1 MNCCAGPELR
11 PHCNPVFLLPDMV
24 RKSLLIFG
32 AILMAASVWF
42 WVQDITI
49 AHQETDSR
57 QRGIPRGNLS
67 DLYPRWLGARELLL
81 HGRDPYAADVTRE
94 IQTGYYGRPLD
105 PTRPNDP
112 KDQQAFAYPLYVVLV
127 LAPTVRFPFPL
138 VQRAFLGLLLVL
150 TASSVL
156 PWLRALQWRISLTA
170 KLLWIIL
177 VVGSFPAIQ
186 GFKLQQ
192 LTLLVAALL
201 AAAMACLVQRRFVI
215 AGILLAI
222 ASIKPQ
228 LLALVAI
235 WMIIWISGN
244 WRDRRKVF
252 WGAAACMAVLLA
264 GSEFLLPGWVGEFRA
279 AMSSYYQYTGGGRSI
294 LDVAMSPTWGRVASA
309 ALVLALILLLWKLRR
324 EPEGSRAFQWSIAA
338 VLATTL
344 IIVPMFAP
352 YNQVLLVP
360 CAMVTL
366 KEFRRLWNGGRL
378 ARFFVLIVA
387 VSLAWPFVSA
397 AALAVA
403 WLFLPAAIVQ
413 QAWPVPMATTLMIP
427 VSLLGLILVGRRAI
441 CSTTGATSAP
451 ATVRA

>member
-1 MNCCAGPELR
+1 
-11 PHCNPVFLLPDMV
+11 MV
-24 RKSLLIFG
+24 RKLLLIF
-32 AILMAASVWF
+32 AALLMAASVWF

-81 HGRDPYAADVTRE
+81 HGRDPYAADVTRD

-105 PTRPNDP
+105 PGRPNDP

-156 PWLRALQWRISLTA
+156 LWLRPLQWRISLTA

-215 AGILLAI
+215 AGILLAM

-228 LLALVAI
+228 LISLVAI
-235 WMIIWISGN
+235 WIIIWISGN
-244 WRDRRKVF
+244 WRERRKVF
-252 WGAAACMAVLLA
+252 WSAAACIALLLA
-264 GSEFLLPGWVGEFRA
+264 GSEFLLPGWIGEFRA

-294 LDVAMSPTWGRVASA
+294 LDVAMSPTWGRGASA
-309 ALVLALILLLWKLRR
+309 SLVLVQIFLVWKLRR
-324 EPEGSRAFQWSIAA
+324 EPEGSRAFQWSVAA

-360 CAMVTL
+360 CAMLAL
-366 KEFRRLWNGGRL
+366 KELRTLWNAGRL
-378 ARFFVLIVA
+378 ARFFLLIVA
-387 VSLAWPFVSA
+387 VSLAWPFLSA
-397 AALAVA
+397 AALALG
-403 WLFLPAAIVQ
+403 WLFLPATTVQ
-413 QAWPVPMATTLMIP
+413 QAWPVPMASTLMIP
-427 VSLLGLILVGRRAI
+427 VSILGLLFVGKNAI
-441 CSTTGATSAP
+441 CSSSTAPSLP
-451 ATVRA
+451 ATVST

>member
-1 MNCCAGPELR
+1 
-11 PHCNPVFLLPDMV
+11 MV
-24 RKSLLIFG
+24 KKVSLIL
-32 AILMAASVWF
+32 AALLMAASVWV

-49 AHQETDSR
+49 AHQEADSS

-67 DLYPRWLGARELLL
+67 DLYPRWWGARELLL
-81 HGRDPYAADVTRE
+81 HGRDPYATDVTRE
-94 IQTGYYGRPLD
+94 IQTGYYGRPID
-105 PTRPNDP
+105 STRPNDP

-127 LAPTVRFPFPL
+127 LAPTVRLSFPI
-138 VQRAFLGLLLVL
+138 VQRAFLGLLLAL
-150 TASSVL
+150 TAVSVL
-156 PWLRALQWRISLTA
+156 LWLRALQWRVSITER
-170 KLLWIIL
+170 LLCVIL

-192 LTLLVAALL
+192 LTLLVAALV

-228 LLALVAI
+228 LISLVAI

-244 WRDRRKVF
+244 WRERRHLF
-252 WGAAACMAVLLA
+252 WGAAACISVLLG
-264 GSEFLLPGWVGEFRA
+264 GSELLLPGWIGEFRA

-294 LDVAMSPTWGRVASA
+294 LDVAISPVWGRVASA
-309 ALVLALILLLWKLRR
+309 ALVLVLMLLLWKLRR
-324 EPEGSRAFQWSIAA
+324 EPEGTRAFQWSMAA

-360 CAMVTL
+360 CAMLAL
-366 KEFRRLWNGGRL
+366 KELGTLWNAGRL
-378 ARFFVLIVA
+378 AQFFLVITA
-387 VSLAWPFVSA
+387 VSVAWPYVSALALALAW
-397 AALAVA
+397 L
-403 WLFLPAAIVQ
+403 LLPAAMVQ

-427 VSLLGLILVGRRAI
+427 VSLLGLVLFGRKAI
-441 CSTTGATSAP
+441 CFTSSAETLPAP
-451 ATVRA
+451 

>member
-1 MNCCAGPELR
+1 MNCCVATKLR
-11 PHCNPVFLLPDMV
+11 PHCNLVFLSSDMV
-24 RKSLLIFG
+24 RKVLLIL
-32 AILMAASVWF
+32 AALLMASSVWV

-49 AHQETDSR
+49 AHQEADSR

-81 HGRDPYAADVTRE
+81 HGRDPYAADITRE

-105 PTRPNDP
+105 PTRPSDP

-127 LAPTVRFPFPL
+127 LAPAVRLPFPL
-138 VQRAFLGLLLVL
+138 AQRVFLGLLLVL
-150 TASSVL
+150 TAASVL
-156 PWLRALQWRISLTA
+156 LWLRALQWRVSITA

-244 WRDRRKVF
+244 WRERRPLF
-252 WGAAACMAVLLA
+252 WGAAAGMTVLLT
-264 GSEFLLPGWVGEFRA
+264 GSEFLLPGWIGEFRA
-279 AMSSYYQYTGGGRSI
+279 AMSSYYRYTGGGRSI
-294 LDVAMSPTWGRVASA
+294 LDESISPTWGRLTSA
-309 ALVLALILLLWKLRR
+309 ALVLSLIVLLWKLRR
-324 EPEGSRAFQWSIAA
+324 ESEGTRAFHWSMAA

-344 IIVPMFAP
+344 TIVPMFAP

-360 CAMVTL
+360 CVMLALREVAA
-366 KEFRRLWNGGRL
+366 LWNAGRL
-378 ARFFVLIVA
+378 TRFFLLITA
-387 VSLAWPFVSA
+387 VSLAWPLASA
-397 AALAVA
+397 AALAFGS
-403 WLFLPAAIVQ
+403 LFLAAGTVQ
-413 QAWPVPMATTLMIP
+413 QAWRVPMATLWAIP
-427 VSLLGLILVGRRAI
+427 VSLLGLVLVGRKAI
-441 CSTTGATSAP
+441 CSTYSATSAP

>member
-1 MNCCAGPELR
+1 
-11 PHCNPVFLLPDMV
+11 
-24 RKSLLIFG
+24 
-32 AILMAASVWF
+32 MAASVWI
-42 WVQDITI
+42 WVQDIAI
-49 AHQETDSR
+49 AHQEADSR
-57 QRGIPRGNLS
+57 QRGVPRGNLS

-112 KDQQAFAYPLYVVLV
+112 RDQQAFAYPLYVVLV
-127 LAPTVRFPFPL
+127 LAPTVRFSFPL
-138 VQRAFLGLLLVL
+138 VQRAFFELLVAL
-150 TASSVL
+150 TAASVL
-156 PWLRALQWRISLTA
+156 LWLRALQWRVSITA
-170 KLLWIIL
+170 QLLWIIL

-192 LTLLVAALL
+192 LTLLVAALV

-228 LLALVAI
+228 LLALLAI
-235 WMIIWISGN
+235 WMMVWISGN
-244 WRDRRKVF
+244 WRERRKVF
-252 WGAAACMAVLLA
+252 WGAAACIAVLLG

-279 AMSSYYQYTGGGRSI
+279 AMPSYYQYTGGGRSI
-294 LDVAMSPTWGRVASA
+294 LDVAISPMWGRFASA
-309 ALVLALILLLWKLRR
+309 ALVLVLMLLLWKLRR
-324 EPEGSRAFQWSIAA
+324 EPEGTRAFQWSMAA

-360 CAMVTL
+360 CAMLAVKDL
-366 KEFRRLWNGGRL
+366 RMLWNAGRL
-378 ARFFVLIVA
+378 GRFFALITA
-387 VSLAWPFVSA
+387 ISIAWPPVSA
-397 AALAVA
+397 LALALA
-403 WLFLPAAIVQ
+403 WLFLPAATVQ

-427 VSLLGLILVGRRAI
+427 VSFLGLVLVGKKAI
-441 CSTTGATSAP
+441 CSRSGAPDLP
-451 ATVRA
+451 ATVSS